1 MVKEEVQT
9 DLPKMLNSKKG
20 ISPILAT
27 LLLIVIAVA
36 AIIVTYAW
44 VMTFMGAQTGAGG
57 TILELEIP
65 PSWNLTAKT
74 TTIVIR
80 NIGTSDA
87 KIVRLW
93 IGETTSG
100 LIQVDT
106 NTDIGTGKSLPVEQ
120 IATVVLNWPNALA
133 SSWTSGKT
141 YYFKVVPEV
150 GTALEFSAKA
160 PLTT

>member
-9 DLPKMLNSKKG
+9 NLQKMLKSKKG

-44 VMTFMGAQTGAGG
+44 VMTFMGAQSSAGG

-65 PSWNLTAKT
+65 PSWNSTAST
-74 TTIVIR
+74 TTIVVR
-80 NIGTSDA
+80 NKGTSDA
-87 KIVRLW
+87 LIVRLW
-93 IGETTSG
+93 IGESTSS
-100 LIQVDT
+100 LIQVT
-106 NTDIGTGKSLPVEQ
+106 AYTDLGTGKSLPTNQ
-120 IATVVLNWPNALA
+120 IVTVVLNWPNALS

-141 YYFKVVPEV
+141 YYFRIVPEV
-150 GTALEFSAKA
+150 GTPLEFTGKA
-160 PLTT
+160 PST